1 MASGRPQ
8 LMTKVGGAKA
18 TWAAI
23 TIASCSSSAAKARAA
38 IPPLVRH
45 VIVLDPRYE
54 DADSVDWVYVNHFA
68 LPHKPLALELP
79 AGRGTALREDM
90 KTLVRDLRTMI
101 RTMFES
107 EEYATEVERIDGEFK
122 QRAEQSFIEVGR
134 EAQRRGLA
142 MVRTPVGFTV
152 APQKDGE
159 VMPPQVFEKL
169 PTKVQRWLSRPVYAL
184 RVVPGERTPYV
195 EAPATLWTNGRS
207 TYNGANDEIPQAEA
221 DRLPNSL
228 VLIRVPALELKVFAP
243 GADFGK
249 PKRRVQALFTYRHV
263 HHALWITDPVIEREF
278 KAQPDGTYPLG
289 ECCLCVSLGEPFHK
303 QNGESCRY
311 KLVAAVMRR
320 EGIQP

>member
-1 MASGRPQ
+1 MTVVKRILCLANSKKMSGRCVAGREVADDGP
-8 LMTKVGGAKA
+8 GGWIRPVSERP
-18 TWAAI
+18 TEEVSEDERQYQDGSDPRPLDVI
-23 TIASCSSSAAKARAA
+23 DVPLIRAA
-38 IPPLVRH
+38 PHGCQTENWL
-45 VIVLDPRYE
+45 LDPGYYWSRVRRVGW
-54 DADSVDWVYVNHFA
+54 A
-68 LPHKPLALELP
+68 ELQ
-79 AGRGTALREDM
+79 G
-90 KTLVRDLRTMI
+90 
-101 RTMFES
+101 
-107 EEYATEVERIDGEFK
+107 
-122 QRAEQSFIEVGR
+122 
-134 EAQRRGLA
+134 
-142 MVRTPVGFTV
+142 
-152 APQKDGE
+152 
-159 VMPPQVFEKL
+159 
-169 PTKVQRWLSRPVYAL
+169 
-184 RVVPGERTPYV
+184 YV

-263 HHALWITDPVIEREF
+263 HHALWITDPVIEREL